1 MSALRAKADAACSRC
16 KWLLLT
22 PTGSQAHL
30 RARSYGLA
38 RAHDDYRL
46 KPLPDRPLTPVNRSR
61 RDRNALSHY
70 CISSC
75 SFHPDTLRGL
85 LTILESGMGR
95 CLL

>member
-30 RARSYGLA
+30 RARSGLA

-46 KPLPDRPLTPVNRSR
+46 KPLPDRPLTPVNRS
-61 RDRNALSHY
+61 DA
-70 CISSC
+70 
-75 SFHPDTLRGL
+75 TG
-85 LTILESGMGR
+85 TR
-95 CLL
+95 CRTTASQAAASIRTR